1 MLEDET
7 TIKLDPGLVMA
18 ARLIYMSSIDGT
30 IAQQEWGQLK
40 TVVGGDD
47 DLLETALDYVRDT
60 PLDSFLKECPSLLDK
75 NQKMCVLLNVYD
87 SLLSDGTIE
96 PEETVLFDRF
106 LNSFDVSKN
115 DINTHLDVIFLKNN
129 TKLLGI

>member
-1 MLEDET
+1 MLDEET
-7 TIKLDPGLVMA
+7 TIELDTRLIMA
-18 ARLIYMSSIDGT
+18 ASLIYMSSIDGT

-47 DLLETALDYVRDT
+47 ALLETALDYVRDT
-60 PLDSFLKECPSLLDK
+60 PLESFLSEAPSLLDK
-75 NQKMCVLLNVYD
+75 TQKMCVLLNVYD

-96 PEETVLFDRF
+96 PEETALFDKF
-106 LNSFDVSKN
+106 LNKFGVSKN
-115 DINTHLDVIFLKNN
+115 DINPQLEVIFLKNN

>member
-1 MLEDET
+1 MLDEET
-7 TIKLDPGLVMA
+7 TIELDTRLIMA
-18 ARLIYMSSIDGT
+18 ASLIYMSSIDGT

-47 DLLETALDYVRDT
+47 ALLETALDYVRDT
-60 PLDSFLKECPSLLDK
+60 PLESFLSEAPSLLDK
-75 NQKMCVLLNVYD
+75 TQKMCVLLNVYD

-96 PEETVLFDRF
+96 PEETALFDRF
-106 LNSFDVSKN
+106 LNKFDVSKN
-115 DINTHLDVIFLKNN
+115 DINPQLEVIFLKNN